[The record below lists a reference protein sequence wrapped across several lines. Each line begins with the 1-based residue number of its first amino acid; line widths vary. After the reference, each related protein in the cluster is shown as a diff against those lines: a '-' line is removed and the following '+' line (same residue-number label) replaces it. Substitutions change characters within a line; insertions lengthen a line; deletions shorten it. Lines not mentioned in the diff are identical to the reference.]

1 MEYQSTGIDLG
12 DFPMDL
18 LFWGV
23 MAAIVSVLA
32 GGLGFTGVAAGAAG
46 VAKIMF
52 ILFLVIALVIF
63 GLILLGVGAVDAV
76 SVLPG
81 WMLFDQWV

>member
-1 MEYQSTGIDLG
+1 
-12 DFPMDL
+12 MDL

-23 MAAIVSVLA
+23 MAAIISVVA

-46 VAKIMF
+46 AAKLLF

-76 SVLPG
+76 TMSPV
-81 WMLFDQWV
+81 WMLIDHI

>member
-1 MEYQSTGIDLG
+1 
-12 DFPMDL
+12 MDL

-23 MAAIVSVLA
+23 MAAIISVLA

-52 ILFLVIALVIF
+52 LLFLVIALVIF
-63 GLILLGVGAVDAV
+63 GLVLLGIGAADAV
-76 SVLPG
+76 TYVPG
-81 WMLFDQWV
+81 WMLINQFV